1 MMITN
6 VLIAL
11 LLFAALLLAPPSP
24 HPAAGPVV
32 PRDAPAGDLTA
43 SQEFEIQATG
53 PARFSSTEPKQVH
66 E

>member
-11 LLFAALLLAPPSP
+11 LLFAAVLLAPPSP
-24 HPAAGPVV
+24 HPTAAPVV
-32 PRDAPAGDLTA
+32 PGDARAGDLTA
-43 SQEFEIQATG
+43 SQQFGLQASG
-53 PARFSSTEPKQVH
+53 PARFSSTEPKQVQ